1 MTAKNCEINFN
12 NNYNNKLDKDMFF
25 TVRKYTRDSYN
36 YYRRNCTN
44 IFDILLNKKLY
55 TKAKLISIRIQYFA
69 EFDVPFLEEDT
80 GYKYEDALNL
90 FKSLGINPDTKVIV
104 LKFSKKDLMP
114 GRIITNIVSLDKL
127 YTVPCCD
134 KWFDRF
140 VDGKIDAHK
149 AFIEYGKEYHWLY
162 ENSPYDLVGWEVIN
176 DCFDWFSNSR
186 YVAQYRPDFIEP
198 NKHRYN
204 WKRHSWAVALYCPE
218 KLKFKPEGV

>member
-90 FKSLGINPDTKVIV
+90 FKSLGINPETIVIV
-104 LKFSKKDLMP
+104 LKFYKKDLTP
-114 GRIITNIVSLDKL
+114 GRIITNIIELNRL
-127 YTVPCCD
+127 YEKPCD
-134 KWFDRF
+134 TWLERF
-140 VDGKIDAHK
+140 NKKGRIDAHK
-149 AFIEYGKEYHWLY
+149 AFIKYGERYDWLY
-162 ENSPYDLVGWEVIN
+162 QNSNYDLIAWEIEN
-176 DCFDWFSNSR
+176 DCFDW
-186 YVAQYRPDFIEP
+186 E
-198 NKHRYN
+198 K
-204 WKRHSWAVALYCPE
+204 HSWAVAQYCPE
-218 KLKFKPEGV
+218 KLDPERFNWEEQSWAVAKYCPEKMELKPKI